1 MGKRIVRS
9 RVPRVAARG
18 GSAHGAAASRRV
30 RMLAVLRQ
38 FRVILGALRRH
49 YASVERSAGIGGA
62 QLWALAQIGEAG
74 ELRVGELAQGMGIHS
89 STASNLVRQLL
100 EQGFVRKLRAYGD
113 QRIVCLSLSAAGR
126 RVLARAPRPVE
137 GLLQAAL
144 VKLPA
149 KALDRLHEDLHALIG
164 RMAGEHVGDAA
175 GVLLTDMVRSSPRSR
190 PR

>member
-1 MGKRIVRS
+1 MLSSARNATRT
-9 RVPRVAARG
+9 ARG
-18 GSAHGAAASRRV
+18 RRP

-62 QLWALAQIGEAG
+62 QLWALAQIGAAG
-74 ELRVGELAQGMGIHS
+74 ELNVGELAQGMGIHS
-89 STASNLVRQLL
+89 STASNLARQLL
-100 EQGFVRKLRAYGD
+100 EQGFVRKLRAHGD

-144 VKLPA
+144 LKLPP

-164 RMAGEHVGDAA
+164 RMAGEHGEDAA
-175 GVLLTDMVRSSPRSR
+175 GMLLTEVVRSSPRSR
-190 PR
+190 AP